1 MSKLFESCALFAFF
15 TFSQFIEVSVLRLF
29 AGVIFVVLVE
39 FAMPES
45 DVVLLISLC
54 LVALKKKKYYS
65 IVRVLE
71 IHNFL

>member
-1 MSKLFESCALFAFF
+1 MSKLFETSALFALF

-29 AGVIFVVLVE
+29 AGVIFVVLVA

-54 LVALKKKKYYS
+54 LVALKKKKNS
-65 IVRVLE
+65 IVRVVQYS
-71 IHNFL
+71 

>member
-1 MSKLFESCALFAFF
+1 MFESSALFALF

-29 AGVIFVVLVE
+29 AGVIFVVLVA

-54 LVALKKKKYYS
+54 LVALKK
-65 IVRVLE
+65 
-71 IHNFL
+71 